1 MEIINIGVAPE
12 DQQRVEDSIFDPDD
26 TSPTPTPGA
35 KVLTLTKRGA
45 PEVTPDIK
53 NMLDVLDELRANIVS
68 GKVIAYAA
76 VSIAP
81 DDEASIYSGAS
92 AHVSRLRMLGGIS
105 FLHSCYLETACNA

>member
-1 MEIINIGVAPE
+1 MEIINVGIAPE
-12 DQQRVEDSIFDPDD
+12 DQQRFEDSVFDADD
-26 TSPTPTPGA
+26 VQPTPAPGA

-53 NMLDVLDELRANIVS
+53 NMLDVLDVLRANIVA

-81 DDEASIYSGAS
+81 DDEASMYSGAS
-92 AHVSRLRMLGGIS
+92 EHVSRLRMLGGIS
-105 FLHSCYLETACNA
+105 FLHSCYLETSHRE